1 MDKELFEQAK
11 KLAARNYTLS
21 VFEDTLSS
29 GEKIYM
35 AKNPELAG
43 CMAQGMS
50 IEEAIDNLAEARLDY
65 IYDSL
70 EDGIPIPAPAMQP
83 VPRVIETITTTNP
96 GQTLIV
102 ASVPFQNKTLK
113 DSDQVSSR
121 MPLYEAWMST

>member
-1 MDKELFEQAK
+1 MDKKLFEQAK

-21 VFEDTLSS
+21 VYEDTLPS
-29 GEKIYM
+29 GKKIYM

-50 IEEAIDNLAEARLDY
+50 IEEAIDYLAEARLDY

-83 VPRVIETITTTNP
+83 VPRVIETTTTTTP

-102 ASVPFQNKTLK
+102 ASIPFQEKILG
-113 DSDQVSSR
+113 DSEQASSR
-121 MPLYEAWMST
+121 MPLYEAWVST

>member
-21 VFEDTLSS
+21 VFEDTLPS

-35 AKNPELAG
+35 AKNPELTG

-83 VPRVIETITTTNP
+83 VPRVIETTTTTTP

-102 ASVPFQNKTLK
+102 ASIPFQEKTLE
-113 DSDQVSSR
+113 DSQQVSSR
-121 MPLYEAWMST
+121 MPLYEAWVST

>member
-1 MDKELFEQAK
+1 MDKALFEKAK
-11 KLAARNYTLS
+11 MLAEKNYLLS
-21 VFEDTLSS
+21 VFEDALPS

-70 EDGIPIPAPAMQP
+70 EDGIPIPEPAMQP
-83 VPRVIETITTTNP
+83 IPRVIGTTTTTSP

-102 ASVPFQNKTLK
+102 ASIPFREKTLE
-113 DSDQVSSR
+113 DSELVSSR
-121 MPLYEAWMST
+121 MPLYEAWVST

>member
-21 VFEDTLSS
+21 VFEDTLPS

>member
-21 VFEDTLSS
+21 VFEDTLPS

-83 VPRVIETITTTNP
+83 VPRVIETTTTTTP

-102 ASVPFQNKTLK
+102 ASIPFQEKTLG
-113 DSDQVSSR
+113 DSERASSR
-121 MPLYEAWMST
+121 MPLYEAWVST

>member
-1 MDKELFEQAK
+1 MDKELLEQAK
-11 KLAARNYTLS
+11 KLAARNYMLS
-21 VFEDTLSS
+21 VFEDTLPS

-50 IEEAIDNLAEARLDY
+50 IEEAIANLAEARLDY

-70 EDGIPIPAPAMQP
+70 EDGILVPEPAMQP
-83 VPRVIETITTTNP
+83 VPRVIETTTTTNP

-102 ASVPFQNKTLK
+102 ASVPFQDKTLEG
-113 DSDQVSSR
+113 SEQVSLR

>member
-21 VFEDTLSS
+21 VFEDTLPS

-83 VPRVIETITTTNP
+83 VPRVIETITTTTP

-102 ASVPFQNKTLK
+102 ASIPFQEKTLG
-113 DSDQVSSR
+113 DSERVSSR
-121 MPLYEAWMST
+121 MPLYEAWVST

>member
-1 MDKELFEQAK
+1 MDKELLEQAK
-11 KLAARNYTLS
+11 KLAAKNYTLS
-21 VFEDTLSS
+21 VFEDTLPS

-70 EDGIPIPAPAMQP
+70 EDGIPIPEPAMQP
-83 VPRVIETITTTNP
+83 APRIIETTTTTTP

-102 ASVPFQNKTLK
+102 ASVPFKGKT
-113 DSDQVSSR
+113 SGGSEHVSSR
-121 MPLYEAWMST
+121 MPLYETWVST

>member
-1 MDKELFEQAK
+1 MDKALLDKAK
-11 KLAARNYTLS
+11 SLAEKNYLLS
-21 VFEDTLSS
+21 VFEDTLPG

-35 AKNPELAG
+35 AKNPELTG

-50 IEEAIDNLAEARLDY
+50 IEEAIANLAEARLDY

-70 EDGIPIPAPAMQP
+70 EDGIPVPEPTTQP
-83 VPRVIETITTTNP
+83 VPRVIETTTTTNP

>member
-1 MDKELFEQAK
+1 MDRKLLEEAK
-11 KLAARNYTLS
+11 RLAEKNYLLS
-21 VFEDTLSS
+21 VFEDTLPS

-50 IEEAIDNLAEARLDY
+50 IEKAIANLADARLDY

-70 EDGIPIPAPAMQP
+70 EDGIPIPEPAMQP
-83 VPRVIETITTTNP
+83 VPRGIETTTTTNP

-102 ASVPFQNKTLK
+102 KSVPFQDKTLE
-113 DSDQVSSR
+113 DSEQVSSR
-121 MPLYEAWMST
+121 MPLYEAWVST

>member
-1 MDKELFEQAK
+1 MDKELLEQAK

-21 VFEDTLSS
+21 VFEDTLPS

-35 AKNPELAG
+35 AKNPELTG

-70 EDGIPIPAPAMQP
+70 EDGIPIPEPA
-83 VPRVIETITTTNP
+83 
-96 GQTLIV
+96 LID
-102 ASVPFQNKTLK
+102 PFEFPPPAVRCEDDLLP
-113 DSDQVSSR
+113 
-121 MPLYEAWMST
+121 PL